1 VSRQSA
7 HLTIRRQ
14 LREKVI
20 EAILDGAEAE
30 ALAVGLG
37 GVTVAAVASR
47 AGVAVGTLY
56 NYFPDLD
63 AIFAELFRVRR
74 ASLEPMMRE
83 AADTTKRMPFEQR
96 LREFVRRLVLA
107 FEQHESFLRIA
118 VLADRD
124 GVQCNRD
131 VKLRQHLLIALEEI
145 MRDGARAR
153 LFPASRVKIYA
164 QMLHG
169 VLRSMFVWG
178 LSTDRSFGTD
188 SEIVVDTFMRGVL
201 S

>member
-1 VSRQSA
+1 M
-7 HLTIRRQ
+7 
-14 LREKVI
+14 
-20 EAILDGAEAE
+20 DGAEAE
-30 ALAVGLG
+30 ALAVGFD

-63 AIFAELFRVRR
+63 AIIAELFRVRR
-74 ASLEPMMRE
+74 GSLEPMIRD
-83 AADTTKRMPFEQR
+83 AADATKRMPFEQR

-124 GVQCNRD
+124 GVECNRD
-131 VKLRQHLLIALEEI
+131 VKLRQHLLLAFEEI

-153 LFPASRVKIYA
+153 LFPATRVKIYA

-169 VLRSMFVWG
+169 VLRSMFIWG
-178 LSTDRSFGTD
+178 LSTDRSFSAD
-188 SEIVVDTFMRGVL
+188 SQIVVDTFMRGVL
-201 S
+201 R